1 MLWKGGRRMSRTTGG
16 LGSMPARVDC
26 GSRQDGAGAKASMP
40 RAFSIGLTP
49 CAPSEMQRRG
59 AVQDFLRHWT
69 ALLVLAIV
77 PLLTGCNFFTSNSSG
92 GGGGGGGTVIGGSG
106 ANYTY
111 VVNSTAQTVSGFL
124 IGTGTLTATPGSP
137 YALGFAPLSAVV
149 TRTNNYL
156 YVAGVSALYSLKIN
170 TDGSL
175 SVPTSVAIASEVVLT
190 VSPDG
195 QWLFGLNSQSA
206 TLDEWK
212 IDSTTGALTAMPSAP
227 YTLTGAVLSPMM
239 LSVSP
244 AANYIF
250 AALGT
255 GGDHVFTFNTS
266 TGAIAS
272 SQQLDTGS
280 VQTSDNSLAA
290 NKAGTLLFIA
300 RSGTNGG
307 VGVYTIGTAG
317 ALSSVAGSPF
327 AAGAG
332 TFDLTIDTTG
342 DYLYAANRTDGTISG
357 YAIGATGT
365 LSALNGSPYASGK
378 LVNSVIAER
387 SGKYVLAA
395 AAGGSPDVTMYGFDA
410 TALGKL
416 NVATTTASG
425 TAPAGAT
432 LIAPVH

>member
-1 MLWKGGRRMSRTTGG
+1 MLRTIGGGKSWTG
-16 LGSMPARVDC
+16 
-26 GSRQDGAGAKASMP
+26 
-40 RAFSIGLTP
+40 
-49 CAPSEMQRRG
+49 
-59 AVQDFLRHWT
+59 
-69 ALLVLAIV
+69 VLAIALM
-77 PLLTGCNFFTSNSSG
+77 PLVAGCGNFFTKNTGG
-92 GGGGGGGTVIGGSG
+92 GGGGGGGTTIGGSG

-111 VVNSTAQTVSGFL
+111 VVNTATQTVSGFL

-137 YALGFAPLSAVV
+137 YSLGFAPLSAVA
-149 TRTNNYL
+149 TRTNNFL
-156 YVAGVSALYSLKIN
+156 YVSGVSAIYAFRIN
-170 TDGSL
+170 TDGTLAALTGGS
-175 SVPTSVAIASEVVLT
+175 SVAIASEVVLA

-212 IDSTTGALTAMPSAP
+212 INSTSGAIAAMPSAP

-255 GGDHVFTFNTS
+255 GGDHVFTLNTA
-266 TGAIAS
+266 TGEIAS
-272 SQQLDTGS
+272 NQQLDTGS
-280 VQTSDNSLAA
+280 VQTSDNSLVA
-290 NKAGTLLFIA
+290 NSTGTRLFIA

-327 AAGAG
+327 AAGQG
-332 TFDLTIDTTG
+332 TFDVTIDTTG
-342 DYLYAANRTDGTISG
+342 NYLYAANRTDGTISG
-357 YAIGATGT
+357 YAIGVGGT

-378 LVNSVIAER
+378 LVSSLIAER

-395 AAGGSPDVTMYGFDA
+395 APGGSPDLTMYGFDA
-410 TALGKL
+410 TTLGKL
-416 NVATTTASG
+416 NVVTTAASG
-425 TAPAGAT
+425 AAPAGSS

>member
-1 MLWKGGRRMSRTTGG
+1 MSRTIGGWKLWTGT
-16 LGSMPARVDC
+16 LAVALMP
-26 GSRQDGAGAKASMP
+26 
-40 RAFSIGLTP
+40 
-49 CAPSEMQRRG
+49 
-59 AVQDFLRHWT
+59 
-69 ALLVLAIV
+69 LLV
-77 PLLTGCNFFTSNSSG
+77 GCDNFFTKGGG

-111 VVNSTAQTVSGFL
+111 VVNSTTQTVSGFL
-124 IGTGTLTATPGSP
+124 IGAGTLTATPGSP
-137 YALGFAPLSAVV
+137 YSLGFAPLSAVV

-156 YVAGVSALYSLKIN
+156 YVAGVSAIYVFRIN

-175 SVPTSVAIASEVVLT
+175 ATLSGGSSVAIASELVLA
-190 VSPDG
+190 VSPDA

-206 TLDEWK
+206 SLDEWK
-212 IDSTTGALTAMPSAP
+212 IDSTSGALTAMPSAP

-255 GGDHVFTFNTS
+255 GGDHVFTLDTS

-280 VQTSDNSLAA
+280 VQTSDNSLVA
-290 NKAGTLLFIA
+290 NGAGTMLFVA

-307 VGVYTIGTAG
+307 VGVYTVGAAG

-327 AAGAG
+327 AAGQG
-332 TFDLTIDTTG
+332 TFDVTIDTTG
-342 DYLYAANRTDGTISG
+342 NYLYAANRTDGTISG
-357 YAIGATGT
+357 YAIGVGGT

-378 LVNSVIAER
+378 LVSSLVAER
-387 SGKYVLAA
+387 SGKYLVAA
-395 AAGGSPDVTMYGFDA
+395 APGGSPDLTMYGFDA
-410 TALGKL
+410 TTLGKL
-416 NVATTTASG
+416 NVVTTAASG
-425 TAPAGAT
+425 AAPSGAS
-432 LIAPVH
+432 LVAPVH